1 MTTACNFCP
10 PDERQH
16 PVSNLKYSL
25 IEKILSECTEH
36 RLTNRVAFHL
46 MAAALLHPH
55 CMDIPCLCRQ
65 YKMHTRLVTNG
76 ALYKEEKYRE
86 LFGIVD
92 TLDVSF
98 RKVDD
103 MQVQDE
109 SRPVNVRQLSGA

>member
-1 MTTACNFCP
+1 
-10 PDERQH
+10 
-16 PVSNLKYSL
+16 
-25 IEKILSECTEH
+25 
-36 RLTNRVAFHL
+36 
-46 MAAALLHPH
+46 
-55 CMDIPCLCRQ
+55 
-65 YKMHTRLVTNG
+65 MHTRLVTNG
-76 ALYKEEKYRE
+76 ALYKEEKYPE